1 MKTGILGRPSKYDGV
16 KIKKEFLAYIKEC
29 EKKKNVPTIEGFSLF
44 TEITRVTFYEWA
56 NPKSDQYHED
66 FSYIFDNLKTLQ
78 ADILLQGGVKGI
90 YNATI
95 TKLMLSKHDYIDT
108 NKQELTGK
116 DGGPLEIQGVEI
128 AIRK

>member
-1 MKTGILGRPSKYDGV
+1 
-16 KIKKEFLAYIKEC
+16 
-29 EKKKNVPTIEGFSLF
+29 
-44 TEITRVTFYEWA
+44 
-56 NPKSDQYHED
+56 
-66 FSYIFDNLKTLQ
+66 
-78 ADILLQGGVKGI
+78 VKGI